1 MALQT
6 VRPWA
11 MLQAMPLVLRMAL
24 LLELRWASL
33 WGMSLALQ
41 TVRLW
46 AMQQE
51 KPLVQRMELLLA

>member
-1 MALQT
+1 
-6 VRPWA
+6 
-11 MLQAMPLVLRMAL
+11 MAL